1 MCNLGTL
8 PERIKSKGEIEKIFT
23 IGKKIIS
30 TDKKVKAS
38 YLLNFKDER
47 LKIKYAVTLSSRTG
61 NSVWRNRFKR
71 LIRESIRAEAH
82 LLREIIFL
90 SKSSLSIIFASGSI
104 TQSSN
109 RSIFLYDI
117 KPAVL
122 DILIKLRK
130 ILEKEKKVITTA
142 KTDIQADTR

>member
-47 LKIKYAVTLSSRTG
+47 LKIK
-61 NSVWRNRFKR
+61 
-71 LIRESIRAEAH
+71 
-82 LLREIIFL
+82 
-90 SKSSLSIIFASGSI
+90 SK
-104 TQSSN
+104 
-109 RSIFLYDI
+109 
-117 KPAVL
+117 
-122 DILIKLRK
+122 KLMDNK
-130 ILEKEKKVITTA
+130 N
-142 KTDIQADTR
+142 

>member
-1 MCNLGTL
+1 MDTL
-8 PERIKSKGEIEKIFT
+8 PERIKSKGEIANINT
-23 IGKKIIS
+23 VGKTIIS
-30 TDKKVKAS
+30 TDKKVKAR
-38 YLLNFKDER
+38 YLLNFQDEQVR
-47 LKIKYAVTLSSRTG
+47 IEYAVTLSSKAG

-71 LIRESIRAEAH
+71 LIRESIRAEAN

-104 TQSSN
+104 TQSSD
-109 RSIFLYDI
+109 RTIFLYDL

-130 ILEKEKKVITTA
+130 IVEKEQSVITTA